1 MTEWDAHFRN
11 NPRSL
16 KTTQDVQIPGFFP
29 GIWDSLGREL
39 QVVATSTFGCYTSLC
54 VLFEDAE
61 SLKTLSPTSSF
72 LPPSVMRAMTRLAVS
87 NLWKTSGMSAE
98 PVDPKTNKNR
108 TLLMDDVEFVGACW
122 LFNVLQIP
130 PK

>member
-54 VLFEDAE
+54 VVLFEDAAQTMSNLE
-61 SLKTLSPTSSF
+61 LSPSICDESHDS
-72 LPPSVMRAMTRLAVS
+72 LGKAICGRLMGCPL
-87 NLWKTSGMSAE
+87 NQWIQ
-98 PVDPKTNKNR
+98 NQKNR
-108 TLLMDDVEFVGACW
+108 TLLMDDVEFVGAW